1 MRTRTTTLLGVLLAL
16 AAWPSHGQVP
26 DPKNNFVQALARFSL
41 ALDGSYGD
49 EGSRVVSNLQ
59 AVERGLEQWDTAI
72 RSYEAAMAAEIGRAE
87 PRLTSRMH
95 AGLGGVYL
103 DRIRPQDALRE
114 FAVSVQLDPSRADVY
129 ALQGL
134 AYTRPPAHDAA
145 AATAAF
151 RKASELDPISPVRA
165 YVLARHLIQV
175 GKPEEADKAFQ
186 MFQANWKQHV
196 AERGEAPLD
205 SPFTRSDLVQER
217 AGVEPFLPPALY
229 VEGFTLLRRGDFEHA
244 IAQFK
249 EATAHDVL
257 VADPVEKIDGMKM
270 AVTAFR
276 DGSVESAVERLKTV
290 IQSSPESS
298 EPHRIL
304 GRAYLADQRNDVA
317 VEEFKTA
324 VRLKLNDERT
334 RLGLADA
341 LVETRRLAE
350 AESALRDTMAAFPA
364 SGRAHYALG
373 RLYQRQGQLTDALA
387 EFKAAVALEPLLGLN
402 TLYQAI
408 GGISASRQDFAAAID
423 AYSKR
428 LDILPN
434 DAGAHQDL
442 GDMYLRLG
450 RHAEALA
457 EFSVVLLL
465 NPKRADG
472 YAAMAQIYLQDR
484 RYADSAA
491 MARRAIERDP
501 ANRQARY
508 TLATSLVRLG
518 KTDEGSQ
525 ELEVYQ
531 RLQGEATAAL
541 SRQFQLDGLRREASE
556 TTANGNHERA
566 VELLRKALELEPNSV
581 SSHLDLGVALL
592 EAGHPAE
599 AVDQF
604 KSAEALHAHFGV
616 HRYLA
621 EAYARSGKPEESQR
635 EQELYDQ
642 MRQDSLRRA
651 GANR

>member
-1 MRTRTTTLLGVLLAL
+1 
-16 AAWPSHGQVP
+16 
-26 DPKNNFVQALARFSL
+26 
-41 ALDGSYGD
+41 
-49 EGSRVVSNLQ
+49 
-59 AVERGLEQWDTAI
+59 
-72 RSYEAAMAAEIGRAE
+72 
-87 PRLTSRMH
+87 
-95 AGLGGVYL
+95 
-103 DRIRPQDALRE
+103 
-114 FAVSVQLDPSRADVY
+114 
-129 ALQGL
+129 
-134 AYTRPPAHDAA
+134 
-145 AATAAF
+145 
-151 RKASELDPISPVRA
+151 
-165 YVLARHLIQV
+165 
-175 GKPEEADKAFQ
+175 
-186 MFQANWKQHV
+186 
-196 AERGEAPLD
+196 
-205 SPFTRSDLVQER
+205 
-217 AGVEPFLPPALY
+217 
-229 VEGFTLLRRGDFEHA
+229 
-244 IAQFK
+244 
-249 EATAHDVL
+249 
-257 VADPVEKIDGMKM
+257 M

-276 DGSVESAVERLKTV
+276 DGSIESAAEQLKSV
-290 IQSSPESS
+290 IKSLPDSS

-304 GRAYLADQRNDVA
+304 GRVYLGDQRNDDA

-324 VRLKLNDERT
+324 IRLRPNDERT
-334 RLGLADA
+334 RLALADA
-341 LVETRRLAE
+341 LVETRRFSE
-350 AESALRDTMAAFPA
+350 AESALRDTIAAFSA
-364 SGRAHYALG
+364 SGRARYALG
-373 RLYQRQGQLTDALA
+373 RLYQRQGQLTEAVA

-408 GGISASRQDFAAAID
+408 GGISASQQDFAAAID

-428 LDILPN
+428 VDVLPN

-465 NPKRADG
+465 NPKRADP
-472 YAAMAQIYLQDR
+472 YAAMAQIYLRDGQ
-484 RYADSAA
+484 YSDSVA

-501 ANRQARY
+501 TNRQARY

-531 RLQGEATAAL
+531 RLQGEATAAR
-541 SRQFQLDGLRREASE
+541 SRQFQLDGFRREASAM
-556 TTANGNHERA
+556 TVNGNYQKA

-599 AVDQF
+599 AVDEF

-635 EQELYDQ
+635 EQELYER
-642 MRQDSLRRA
+642 MRQESLQRA